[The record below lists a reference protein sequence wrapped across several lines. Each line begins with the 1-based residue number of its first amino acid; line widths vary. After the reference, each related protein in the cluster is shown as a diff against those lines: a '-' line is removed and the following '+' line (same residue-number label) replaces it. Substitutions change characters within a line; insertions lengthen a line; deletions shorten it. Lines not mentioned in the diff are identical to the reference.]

1 MTDIHELML
10 NSDILVWREGNTGQP
25 GTWEGPYKLVAIN
38 GESCVLA
45 LPRGNM
51 IFRLISVKP
60 FNIPEVEAEINPLE
74 SERNSQETEGE
85 ENIIIIDIPPT
96 VPPKCGRGQSRKN
109 ADVTVLLQDNI
120 QYEDSR

>member
-1 MTDIHELML
+1 M
-10 NSDILVWREGNTGQP
+10 
-25 GTWEGPYKLVAIN
+25 AIN
-38 GESCVLA
+38 GESYILVL
-45 LPRGNM
+45 PCSNT

-60 FNIPEVEAEINPLE
+60 FNILDIKTEVDPLE
-74 SERNSQETEGE
+74 PEYNSQETESE
-85 ENIIIIDIPPT
+85 EDTIVIDTSPT